1 MDNGQLRNPFGMIL
15 KRQNMSENKGNH
27 FKIVPQGHNNCQLS
41 IVNCQFGEA
50 AKFPICLFPFIRQ
63 FSTFSI
69 LYQPRKGMA
78 TVPMAIGTSFSPES
92 GRYLT
97 NSSLDRPVETVL
109 KYPQIKQ
116 VEARQTSVPV
126 STCQTAALR
135 ERECRR
141 RVEGVSAPRCLGRGR
156 RSAGL
161 PHGSCG
167 EL

>member
-1 MDNGQLRNPFGMIL
+1 MQLGIDSLRRGRVPVPLKFGDLYGAGRETRPLRCRFDSCAKSQFHGSLSFDNFR
-15 KRQNMSENKGNH
+15 H
-27 FKIVPQGHNNCQLS
+27 
-41 IVNCQFGEA
+41 
-50 AKFPICLFPFIRQ
+50 
-63 FSTFSI
+63 FSI
-69 LYQPRKGMA
+69 LYQHRKGMA
-78 TVPMAIGTSFSPES
+78 MAPLAIVTSFSCES

-156 RSAGL
+156 RSVGL
-161 PHGSCG
+161 PHDACG